1 MSFATGNGEG
11 KMVRDNAPWGLF
23 KTMGLQDV
31 QRLKDLNQ
39 WEVKWWKVKKEVL
52 CMGGASKE
60 VWMSLHKTS
69 F

>member
-39 WEVKWWKVKKEVL
+39 
-52 CMGGASKE
+52 
-60 VWMSLHKTS
+60 
-69 F
+69 